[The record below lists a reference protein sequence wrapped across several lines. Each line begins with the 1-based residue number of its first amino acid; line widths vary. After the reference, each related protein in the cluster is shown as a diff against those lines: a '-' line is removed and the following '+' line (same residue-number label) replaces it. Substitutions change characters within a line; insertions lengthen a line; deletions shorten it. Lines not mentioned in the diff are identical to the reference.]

1 LGGRKHGWGKLLF
14 ADGAYYEGEFKQ
26 GEICGRGILYYS
38 EGRPAYDGMWLDGKF
53 HGKGVLYN
61 ENPLPLDG
69 PFDCEDFDEVENYW
83 TRYEG
88 EFKEDSK

>member
-1 LGGRKHGWGKLLF
+1 
-14 ADGAYYEGEFKQ
+14 
-26 GEICGRGILYYS
+26 
-38 EGRPAYDGMWLDGKF
+38 
-53 HGKGVLYN
+53 VLYN